1 MFITL
6 VKENEE
12 SNSYHSSMKDFENIF
27 KMSFLANSYVCISV
41 FSHPY
46 NFSSPGLL
54 GSFLIS
60 FYILRSVLHTT
71 SSVYRW
77 IEWTTTIQRHFPQQ
91 QLNQVR
97 RTTVTEQWTLHCWDV
112 RPNVSCSSRWSKK
125 IKNQISI
132 APVRRMSFLADS
144 YVCVSVFGHPC
155 YFSSAGLLGSFL
167 ISLYILR
174 SVLHTTPQC
183 TDKESLFIK

>member
-1 MFITL
+1 MGAQQVEPKSPPRKARLRNSWKLF
-6 VKENEE
+6 VKT
-12 SNSYHSSMKDFENIF
+12 FF
-27 KMSFLANSYVCISV
+27 C
-41 FSHPY
+41 
-46 NFSSPGLL
+46 
-54 GSFLIS
+54 
-60 FYILRSVLHTT
+60 R
-71 SSVYRW
+71 
-77 IEWTTTIQRHFPQQ
+77 TTTIQRHFPQQ

-97 RTTVTEQWTLHCWDV
+97 RTTVTEQWTLHCLDV

-155 YFSSAGLLGSFL
+155 NFSSAGLLGSFL

-183 TDKESLFIK
+183 TDKESSFIK